1 MAVSSKI
8 EEVILEITR
17 VAGQIY
23 NVNYNG
29 IGSVDQPNTAI
40 SEINNLYNLA
50 VYGLPY
56 FGTIE
61 TSSLGFQISYNS
73 TSDRYNVRISSGQA
87 AFKNNLVTV
96 PTQTIPIKKDFSKV
110 YSLTTPGADA
120 FKYGITVGLPYEQLA
135 NSAQIWETTVK
146 TESLLNTSVVF
157 VTDTTIASTLGF
169 PIEAHVGSVYLR
181 FSEFNSNKTGL
192 VIDPSFKVGSNYGK
206 LENTILADTPV
217 RFIYQPKLKYLSGFP
232 IETTNENP
240 SSFNYFPE
248 LPKDWLPIAKI
259 LVINPDNPKVAGTL
273 ENAYIRT
280 VYDFPTN
287 SSSNPILG
295 NSTDIGN
302 VIQSSKSAINDL
314 NSLSKNISVTSIIQ
328 ALKAYTGKQTSG
340 TKKTFKQF
348 WSAQPFRPTSYY
360 AKGISFSGLEKFQFP
375 YDFARAYYDATG
387 EDLNHIFAT
396 FRGDLITYNSTLM
409 SNNKVNSA
417 LLSSIVISCS
427 NYVSSL
433 DSGTQIYGVSVVSNI
448 SLTEYGESVPVYTS
462 QVSTDTTNSNYL
474 VELTWQGTGVSN
486 PMFYHVYKR
495 PKLASELVE
504 RKLTNVS
511 EINYSPYNT
520 LTTVTDTENF
530 EIDTPYIAMKVL
542 ANENCFI
549 GGITFKMGYINPTAV
564 IYNPNTT
571 LKIGLYS
578 STGANPNLASPVSSE
593 DTFRYGDL
601 KDGTENEYT
610 IKFSTGANLVSGTT
624 YWLGITKSSSLLV
637 GSGTTE
643 NFYTRSISTGTYNL
657 LSSNDGGTWSNESKT
672 GYFKLRG
679 YIDTGSV
686 AGELIRRGIQLT
698 NRIAFSPQRLS
709 VYVPPV
715 ESISGSTGLRFDGSS
730 TGITSVS
737 DSTIKN
743 DLIVTV
749 TARNGI
755 NGTATTL
762 STTVPKGTVRDTRFI
777 LGTSTDLFDRVDDV
791 VVEPGTN
798 LTRSNNGPILWDIY
812 DLITVETVP

>member
-1 MAVSSKI
+1 
-8 EEVILEITR
+8 
-17 VAGQIY
+17 
-23 NVNYNG
+23 
-29 IGSVDQPNTAI
+29 
-40 SEINNLYNLA
+40 
-50 VYGLPY
+50 
-56 FGTIE
+56 
-61 TSSLGFQISYNS
+61 
-73 TSDRYNVRISSGQA
+73 
-87 AFKNNLVTV
+87 
-96 PTQTIPIKKDFSKV
+96 
-110 YSLTTPGADA
+110 
-120 FKYGITVGLPYEQLA
+120 
-135 NSAQIWETTVK
+135 
-146 TESLLNTSVVF
+146 
-157 VTDTTIASTLGF
+157 
-169 PIEAHVGSVYLR
+169 
-181 FSEFNSNKTGL
+181 
-192 VIDPSFKVGSNYGK
+192 
-206 LENTILADTPV
+206 
-217 RFIYQPKLKYLSGFP
+217 
-232 IETTNENP
+232 
-240 SSFNYFPE
+240 
-248 LPKDWLPIAKI
+248 
-259 LVINPDNPKVAGTL
+259 
-273 ENAYIRT
+273 
-280 VYDFPTN
+280 
-287 SSSNPILG
+287 
-295 NSTDIGN
+295 
-302 VIQSSKSAINDL
+302 
-314 NSLSKNISVTSIIQ
+314 
-328 ALKAYTGKQTSG
+328 
-340 TKKTFKQF
+340 
-348 WSAQPFRPTSYY
+348 
-360 AKGISFSGLEKFQFP
+360 
-375 YDFARAYYDATG
+375 
-387 EDLNHIFAT
+387 
-396 FRGDLITYNSTLM
+396 
-409 SNNKVNSA
+409 
-417 LLSSIVISCS
+417 
-427 NYVSSL
+427 
-433 DSGTQIYGVSVVSNI
+433 
-448 SLTEYGESVPVYTS
+448 
-462 QVSTDTTNSNYL
+462 
-474 VELTWQGTGVSN
+474 
-486 PMFYHVYKR
+486 MFYHVYKR

-520 LTTVTDTENF
+520 LTPVTDTENF

-578 STGANPNLASPVSSE
+578 TTGANPNLASPVSSE

-657 LSSNDGGTWSNESKT
+657 LSSNDGSTWSNESKT

-686 AGELIRRGIQLT
+686 AGESIRRGIQLT

-762 STTVPKGTVRDTRFI
+762 STTVPKGTVRDTRFV
-777 LGTSTDLFDRVDDV
+777 LGTSTDLFDRIDDV
-791 VVEPGTN
+791 VVQPGTN